1 MKVRIYIKGGA
12 SSVTGEVPLNNEK
25 EVAAFLVKAPEFF
38 LMKQCPSKPYP
49 VIVAKSSIGYI
60 ERAQ

>member
-12 SSVTGEVPLNNEK
+12 SSVDGELPVDKEEEIPKFLEK
-25 EVAAFLVKAPEFF
+25 NEFF
-38 LMKQCPSKPYP
+38 ILKRKVFPA
-49 VIVAKSSIGYI
+49 IVAKSSIGYI